1 MVKLKLSHGRLQNLE
16 TNALSQFGSKIQELD
31 LAHNQLSQIP
41 NGFLA
46 ELTSLEILNLA
57 SNFFVELDLT
67 ALMFVKRLTIDN
79 SPFLQTLSL
88 NSNESYID
96 SNLEFVSARNNPVL
110 TEFCPWIIWT
120 SYALTHLDL
129 STCPQLKLPHRVFKA
144 NDALDFV
151 QLDQVVCDCS
161 PPIGKW
167 SGYKSET
174 FHIFLIMT
182 PFYPL
187 LDKFQDCLNM
197 ELGKKQKVEIF
208 RLKNCAVNPEKN
220 QSAISAIVS
229 NPLRL
234 DCEILE
240 SDKFN
245 HVMWITP
252 LGTIKVCSSA
262 PNLKRKKA

>member
-1 MVKLKLSHGRLQNLE
+1 MTWKNLISDSSYDLVKLKLSHGSLQNLE
-16 TNALSQFGSKIQELD
+16 ANALSQFGSKIQELD

-161 PPIGKW
+161 PPIGK
-167 SGYKSET
+167 
-174 FHIFLIMT
+174 
-182 PFYPL
+182 
-187 LDKFQDCLNM
+187 
-197 ELGKKQKVEIF
+197 
-208 RLKNCAVNPEKN
+208 
-220 QSAISAIVS
+220 
-229 NPLRL
+229 
-234 DCEILE
+234 
-240 SDKFN
+240 
-245 HVMWITP
+245 
-252 LGTIKVCSSA
+252 
-262 PNLKRKKA
+262 